1 MIKVGHMQTL
11 VLANSTSFGVYL
23 KAMDDNDSD
32 EKVLLPAA
40 QVPEGLGP
48 DDKVEVFVYR
58 DSMDRLISTVR
69 RPKLVVGEI
78 AHLNVVSKTKFGAF
92 LDCGLER
99 DLFLPFAE
107 QICEIEE
114 GKKYLVTM
122 YVDKSDRLCAR
133 MDVYSLLT
141 EDHDYKEEDKV
152 KGIIYNI
159 KESMGAF
166 VAVDNEFH
174 GLIPLREFYGHYQC
188 GDEIEARV
196 IKVREDRKLE
206 LAVREKAV
214 TQMGTDA
221 EIIMQKLNDNEGC
234 LPYGDKT
241 DPDIIKDEL
250 NMSKRA
256 FKRAIGKLLKE
267 KKVKIHDSKIEKNN
281 DGNQIIE

>member
-1 MIKVGHMQTL
+1 MIKIGHMQTL
-11 VLANSTSFGVYL
+11 EMVNSTSFGVYL
-23 KAMDDNDSD
+23 KDGDDGKD
-32 EKVLLPAA
+32 EKVLLPIA
-40 QVPEGLGP
+40 QVSEGFKPG
-48 DDKVEVFVYR
+48 DKIEVFVYR

-69 RPKLVVGEI
+69 RPKLVIGEI
-78 AHLNVVSKTKFGAF
+78 AHLEVVSKTKFGAF

-99 DLFLPFAE
+99 DLLLPFAE
-107 QICEIEE
+107 QVCEIEE

-141 EDHDYKEEDKV
+141 ENHEYKEEDRV

-166 VAVDNEFH
+166 VAVDNQFH
-174 GLIPLREFYGHYQC
+174 GLIPIREFYGPYQC

-196 IKVREDRKLE
+196 IKVREDGKLE
-206 LAVREKAV
+206 LAVREKAFA
-214 TQMGTDA
+214 QMETDA
-221 EIIMQKLNDNEGC
+221 EIIMQKLDDNGGS

-241 DPDIIKDEL
+241 DPDIINDEL
-250 NMSKRA
+250 RMSKRA

-267 KKVKIHDSKIEKNN
+267 NKIKAFDTKIEKNS
-281 DGNQIIE
+281 DGN